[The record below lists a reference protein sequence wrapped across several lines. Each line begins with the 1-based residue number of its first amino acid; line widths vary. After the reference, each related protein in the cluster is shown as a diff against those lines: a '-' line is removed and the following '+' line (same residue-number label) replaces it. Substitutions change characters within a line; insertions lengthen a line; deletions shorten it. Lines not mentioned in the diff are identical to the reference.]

1 MNGRAKASPTL
12 PRSGPWEVQVF
23 LFFRVSASSSGWVD
37 TAQQSHITLLHD
49 GSVQGEGPPA
59 LRSDGKWK
67 GGKLEAKK
75 MPSAQFPQGSL
86 ARTGHSPLP
95 KAITWQ
101 EKWISHEESKHII
114 GRKIGVRKANTLTL
128 KPQWDHHGLE
138 MRGSQPQTHL
148 KLLRELWKH
157 GANDALQQ
165 STWLWISGGV
175 GSSFR

>member
-1 MNGRAKASPTL
+1 MGGAGLPLLPCICIILGMGGHSTAITHHTATWWISPRRGATCFTKWWKVKGREI
-12 PRSGPWEVQVF
+12 RSE
-23 LFFRVSASSSGWVD
+23 
-37 TAQQSHITLLHD
+37 
-49 GSVQGEGPPA
+49 ENA
-59 LRSDGKWK
+59 LRTNPTH
-67 GGKLEAKK
+67 
-75 MPSAQFPQGSL
+75 PSTVPPRVT

-114 GRKIGVRKANTLTL
+114 GRKTGVRKANTLTL

-148 KLLRELWKH
+148 KPLRELWKH